1 MHEDVAIFPEEPF
14 SFESSTHDIFWHKNL
29 MDKKRCFSL
38 TIATKEQWKKKKLMK
53 VLPTLFQ
60 HFLLFH
66 WNIGGSIG
74 TKCVKRYK
82 NHGCSSTISC
92 KCSLSKP
99 PVNAKNHV
107 FCCFQ
112 EAKEME
118 HWRKWVKLSFEL
130 IFTAK
135 IFAVTFSIR
144 TLITLL
150 NTRILNWRTKDVLI
164 NRIEHE
170 YTYCNTDLNSCF
182 LNPHNRH
189 MWFKTDRV
197 V

>member
-1 MHEDVAIFPEEPF
+1 MQEDVAIFPEEPF

-38 TIATKEQWKKKKLMK
+38 TIATKEEWKKKKWMK

-66 WNIGGSIG
+66 WNIRGSIG
-74 TKCVKRYK
+74 TKFVKRYK
-82 NHGCSSTISC
+82 NHGCSLTISC
-92 KCSLSKP
+92 KPPENVKNHMFSAVFRRLKKWNMGVNGLSSLS
-99 PVNAKNHV
+99 
-107 FCCFQ
+107 
-112 EAKEME
+112 
-118 HWRKWVKLSFEL
+118 EL

-150 NTRILNWRTKDVLI
+150 NTMILNWLTKDIFI

-170 YTYCNTDLNSCF
+170 YTYCNTDLNGCF
-182 LNPHNRH
+182 
-189 MWFKTDRV
+189 
-197 V
+197 